1 MFDLRVLKKWKY
13 KLFKIMCT
21 YIIVNLF
28 LFPLLFPFLPNI
40 EIETNNQS
48 NLTIFLIQW
57 QELVSLN
64 SFQFKK

>member
-1 MFDLRVLKKWKY
+1 MFDLRVFKKWKY

-28 LFPLLFPFLPNI
+28 LFPLLFPFLRNI

>member
-1 MFDLRVLKKWKY
+1 MFDLRVFKKWKY